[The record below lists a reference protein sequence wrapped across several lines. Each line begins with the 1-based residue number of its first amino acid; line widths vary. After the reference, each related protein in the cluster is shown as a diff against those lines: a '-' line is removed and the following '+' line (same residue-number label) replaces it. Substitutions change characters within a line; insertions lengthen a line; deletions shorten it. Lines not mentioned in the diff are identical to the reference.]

1 MIRMSASARVYGTG
15 RDGTSVSTSSSVSTM
30 CSLSG
35 DEASAGITT
44 TGLMCS
50 DRAEARRKFGGFCRE
65 SQTQKK
71 WVSHWLE
78 LKVSTMRGKQDCCCV
93 GGLRNT
99 PSTGFQKQQTWPYLR
114 KLWDLY
120 QPFKILQVT
129 GTVEQTLQPE
139 ETSEHGGV
147 KKKKSSCEPKEHS
160 VVLNERDSL
169 FKLLMKT
176 ISVPLQRLCWKTWT
190 GRKNTTDKYRESA
203 YESGETEHGKA
214 LSKNI
219 SPSWWETNIQFNFTE
234 MEREKIA

>member
-1 MIRMSASARVYGTG
+1 MIRMSASARVHGTG

-71 WVSHWLE
+71 VSESL
-78 LKVSTMRGKQDCCCV
+78 V
-93 GGLRNT
+93 GTQSQHHEGETGLLLCRRFT
-99 PSTGFQKQQTWPYLR
+99 QYPSTGFQKQQTWPYLR

-139 ETSEHGGV
+139 ETQVSMGEF
-147 KKKKSSCEPKEHS
+147 KKKKISSCEPKERS

-176 ISVPLQRLCWKTWT
+176 ISVPLQRLCWKT
-190 GRKNTTDKYRESA
+190 
-203 YESGETEHGKA
+203 
-214 LSKNI
+214 
-219 SPSWWETNIQFNFTE
+219 
-234 MEREKIA
+234 